1 MAGEWEKGKL
11 HLIIAGYMCI
21 WKHHTDTCSWIQFI
35 SIQLHTYTHRHMH
48 RHTHTQRYSYLD
60 RERGERGKKGVRKR
74 GREEKTIYNFQVGES
89 FGLPDSKRRQS
100 IILLNCFSFTAIST
114 YIIND

>member
-1 MAGEWEKGKL
+1 MVGEWEKGKL

-21 WKHHTDTCSWIQFI
+21 WKYHTDTCSWIQFI

-48 RHTHTQRYSYLD
+48 THTHTQRYSYID
-60 RERGERGKKGVRKR
+60 REGREGKKGVRKR
-74 GREEKTIYNFQVGES
+74 GREKKKTIFNFQVGER
-89 FGLPDSKRRQS
+89 FGLPDSKRMQS
-100 IILLNCFSFTAIST
+100 IVLLNFFSFTVIST